1 MPKDTAK
8 WPGASI
14 VTSLQKEVNHLFE
27 GFSRKIPF
35 VGTELN
41 LLIDVIETAELVI
54 VNAEIPGIDPK
65 EVDISITGNTL
76 TIKGE
81 KKVEKEEKEK
91 QYHRIERNYGSFARI
106 VEIPLLVDAEKV
118 KAEYKNGVLKITI
131 PKSEKIKP
139 KQITIRE

>member
-1 MPKDTAK
+1 MSKDTAK

-41 LLIDVIETAELVI
+41 LLIDVIETAEMVI

-139 KQITIRE
+139 RQITIRE

>member
-41 LLIDVIETAELVI
+41 LLIDVIETAEMVI

-139 KQITIRE
+139 KQIHIS

>member
-1 MPKDTAK
+1 MPKDTTK

-41 LLIDVIETAELVI
+41 LLIDVIETAEMVI

-106 VEIPLLVDAEKV
+106 VEIPSLVDAEKI

-139 KQITIRE
+139 KQIHIS